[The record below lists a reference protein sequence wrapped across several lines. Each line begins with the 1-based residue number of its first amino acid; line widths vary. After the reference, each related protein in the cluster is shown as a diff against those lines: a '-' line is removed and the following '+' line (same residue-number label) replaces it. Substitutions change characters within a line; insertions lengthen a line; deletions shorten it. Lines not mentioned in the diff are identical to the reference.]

1 MENRKHT
8 RFSNRPE
15 RVGCPENRPRVKLS
29 ELLDQEIE
37 TSEDNLNV
45 STDTSETRRREH
57 IGRPENRP
65 RVKLAEL
72 IEQEIQNMT
81 SENNETVVPVSPK
94 T

>member
-8 RFSNRPE
+8 RFYNRPE
-15 RVGCPENRPRVKLS
+15 RVGRPESRPRVKLS
-29 ELLDQEIE
+29 ELLEQEVE

-45 STDTSETRRREH
+45 STDTSETRRPEH

-72 IEQEIQNMT
+72 IEQEIQNMI
-81 SENNETVVPVSPK
+81 SENNETVAPVSPK